1 VRCDEVMSERC
12 RVLDVTGPSIPSP
25 IFTSTD
31 RSLVSNIGDLERLSV
46 HPINSSKSVRSW
58 LTTINN

>member
-1 VRCDEVMSERC
+1 MRCDEVMSERC

-25 IFTSTD
+25 IVTSTD
-31 RSLVSNIGDLERLSV
+31 RSLISNMRDLERLSV
-46 HPINSSKSVRSW
+46 HPIDSSKSVRSW